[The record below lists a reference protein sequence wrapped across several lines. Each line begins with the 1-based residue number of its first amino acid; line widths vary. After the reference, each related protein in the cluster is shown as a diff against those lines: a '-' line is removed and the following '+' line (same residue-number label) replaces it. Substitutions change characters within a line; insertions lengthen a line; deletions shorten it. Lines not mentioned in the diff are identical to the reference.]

1 MAVAYSHRARG
12 LRGRFAARQGDLATA
27 KADLEKIKDDRM
39 EHGALDAVLKLNR
52 GDYAGSVAAFVA
64 LAGKEGSPMP
74 RDVLFDFP
82 LAVECT
88 GDEAN
93 ASEAYRTLE
102 AFPTPPEAQNAAQE
116 ILSGILGELLAGA
129 EWRRV
134 REAKGAPPTRKD
146 LALGILD
153 RSVATEK
160 DKA

>member
-1 MAVAYSHRARG
+1 MSEILITVGSDVASDSWG
-12 LRGRFAARQGDLATA
+12 
-27 KADLEKIKDDRM
+27 
-39 EHGALDAVLKLNR
+39 
-52 GDYAGSVAAFVA
+52 FV
-64 LAGKEGSPMP
+64 GVVKVGQ
-74 RDVLFDFP
+74 F
-82 LAVECT
+82 
-88 GDEAN
+88 
-93 ASEAYRTLE
+93 EAYRTLE

>member
-1 MAVAYSHRARG
+1 MSEILVTVGSDVASDSWG
-12 LRGRFAARQGDLATA
+12 
-27 KADLEKIKDDRM
+27 
-39 EHGALDAVLKLNR
+39 
-52 GDYAGSVAAFVA
+52 FV
-64 LAGKEGSPMP
+64 GVVKVGQ
-74 RDVLFDFP
+74 F
-82 LAVECT
+82 
-88 GDEAN
+88 
-93 ASEAYRTLE
+93 EAYRTLE

-116 ILSGILGELLAGA
+116 ILAGILGELLAGA